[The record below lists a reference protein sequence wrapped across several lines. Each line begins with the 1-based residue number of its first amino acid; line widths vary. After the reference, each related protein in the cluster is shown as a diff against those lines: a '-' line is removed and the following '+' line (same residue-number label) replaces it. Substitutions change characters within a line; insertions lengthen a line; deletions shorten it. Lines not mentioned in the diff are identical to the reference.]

1 MFSVKNAFMRILK
14 PMLIACSVG
23 LCLTLISAVGAY
35 ADFGPLQTT
44 NRFPLHLLF
53 LKPRPVKAELPA
65 RGAFEA
71 GLAVEYSNTF
81 FQHRNNRWDVLVDAE
96 MMTID
101 LSMIYGL
108 TSNIAILLDMPL
120 VSQQDGFL
128 DGFLEN
134 YHDALGTSNYGRQN
148 RPKNAFAYRVVKD
161 GRLWVQGEET
171 NCQLADMTVSTQF
184 QLFRPSAERRSSGS
198 LLLSLK
204 LPTGDSDRGLGSG
217 QFDTGA
223 YLPLRWSLSPWTLFA
238 MPGAAMISDPDT
250 RGAQIRA
257 RNTWSLFFGTAY
269 DYSRDTTWLIQCN
282 YYSSPIE
289 ETGLDELDKGAFELI
304 FGAHHRLADNW
315 LVEFAFSEDL
325 TLAVPDFNLRLGLR
339 RTWRSGR

>member
-1 MFSVKNAFMRILK
+1 MQMLK
-14 PMLIACSVG
+14 PLLIGCSIG
-23 LCLTLISAVGAY
+23 LCWTLLCAAGAC

-53 LKPRPVKAELPA
+53 LKPRPVKADLPS

-71 GLAVEYSNTF
+71 ELAVEYSNTF
-81 FQHRNNRWDVLVDAE
+81 FQHRNDRWDVLVDAE

-108 TSNIAILLDMPL
+108 TSNIAILVDMPL
-120 VSQQDGFL
+120 VSLQDGFL

-148 RPKNAFAYRVVKD
+148 RPKNTFAYRVVKD

-184 QLFRPSAERRSSGS
+184 QLFRSSAERRSSGS

-217 QFDTGA
+217 QFDAGA
-223 YLPLRWSLSPWTLFA
+223 YLPLRWSSSPWTLFA

-250 RGAQIRA
+250 AGAQIRA
-257 RNTWSLFFGTAY
+257 RNIWSLFFGTAY

-282 YYSSPIE
+282 YYASPIE

-304 FGAHHRLADNW
+304 FGAHHRLSDNW

-339 RTWRSGR
+339 RAWRSGR